1 MKGGSFYNQQE
12 GAQTLYEQM
21 IQKHKIEQEQNDC
34 SCNCHSK
41 TRQAKIQE
49 RIIHFKKGVI
59 QSVLSQNNYK
69 NVIVSWD
76 LAVQILQMFKK
87 ITYRKWIYSMYLLV
101 MLFLLYRPQC
111 SSYTFFS
118 IFVPYV
124 ISVFIHVWKAIY
136 TARQYSQHDDLYN
149 NQKIEKLNYKDH
161 NKTIQPRSI
170 QWKNVEVINI
180 YINFQLVC
188 LSGQQIFYSK
198 SKLGDI
204 IKVEAGQRAPAD
216 LIILDSYEKS
226 FFIDSDFLDGKS
238 IPQMKLSLKLTQ
250 VGKQIQDQ
258 RDKYQNFRRNL
269 VGKIQYKVNQ
279 GEQSYYSGSLKL
291 KSDPTSENI
300 TSENILYKNTV
311 LHNTKWIYGMVIGT
325 GCDCQ
330 MDKWKKKV
338 IYKMSVMDEMIEK
351 FSGILI
357 VLFTL
362 ISILFRIL
370 IQGSNYHSFSYLSDP
385 TTPQVRTD
393 IRSFWIMFIVDSLP
407 LYIFSVSDIIL
418 IIEAIK
424 IQKRYQNKI
433 QIKNVAALENI
444 SFVDWCFFDK
454 TQTLTQNNFEIEGF
468 IIDQQYF
475 TAQNIK
481 AKRLKSIQKEQ
492 SDGENFLN
500 KKSRDNSLN
509 QNQIKT
515 SYKQSRSS
523 YSPQY
528 EQQNQGQL
536 NLNLKHKVN
545 QVQVN
550 ITDIT
555 SDQEEET
562 KNDKKEVEGQ
572 ENNDGQQ
579 YQQYNLNDYQIP
591 QDKLKQYKMQIEKID
606 EAGESILANSSQVDS
621 QDNRNQAKLRHQNSL
636 QLKQSQYNN
645 SQIIKHHPNKLKF
658 FNENCFN
665 LGSDVSIPQSEMK
678 HDSEQFKSQSEQ
690 QSKDPSP
697 PLKQINNQNYNN
709 SLNMSNQSQQD
720 SNTKADKDQTDHIG
734 YEHQETNREL
744 VLHHDF
750 ISPQITSRENQVL
763 QKSCKEGGSLGTEG
777 NSDTES
783 QSPLDNPKK
792 RRQHQNEQTH
802 QDEYDDIPQEG
813 LRSISIKSFQLH
825 YEGGVSI
832 PNIESERTNT
842 NLITNSKLY
851 LNPSLI
857 QKSEEDQLNTP
868 SNFDNK
874 MSSPSFQYLNS
885 AKAFSKHQRKFE
897 FFDQNTSHHISTDH
911 DQILISN
918 LNKQYSKVSEEE
930 EVKEETPQ
938 NKTSIKLQ
946 DSKNYNLK
954 INNHSQED
962 LSQEIPASEIEQN
975 QNQNTNKNELN
986 ESNISQQKDQQMEQ
1000 NKQFISNQ
1008 NDQNN
1013 SENYQAASYIQ
1024 EVGPQIGV
1032 NYVVLDQLKQG
1043 LGDINGL
1050 ESSEFKSDQIKE
1062 GSENDEEAAESSPI
1076 KFSNSKSSS
1085 YPKSGPQ
1092 SPHRLSKFAQSSL
1105 DEESIKNAKE
1115 MPQLQT
1121 PPKLFQGNSLQYN
1134 EQKTMQFGQ
1143 DSNCFE
1149 AANADDQKQ
1158 NSNEPSEKKKQQS
1171 NSEIDQFFISN
1182 FDAIKAKTDQLQKK
1196 YPLYSFGAY
1205 SFQKLGS
1212 GIQSQNG
1219 TGTLDNI
1226 SQPNSPSP
1234 INHNTLKQNPTPEEV
1249 LAQQEKKLKERLFA
1263 LQIANSN
1270 NYIEQNSL
1278 GNIQT
1283 PQLPQHNDGQNL
1295 FRFNSREKDSPI
1307 PQQLMKIHQLQSQ
1320 NSLNNNNNTLNL
1332 EHASSKYITLKSNE
1346 TVNVSNKDLKG
1357 STANVINYQKEDI
1370 NQLINNQVKFS
1381 SQLLM
1386 NLLDSDFE
1394 SQDVLVEEFQIV
1406 EKEILEQKQMKKYDS
1421 FIKAVM
1427 LCRQWKLKML
1437 PNSEFYTI
1445 EFLKPEDESIS
1456 RFFRNLKITLQVGT
1470 KRELEGK
1477 CYFHLPNLNNSNK
1490 LQIIVQNYPSP
1501 KKPNTLFAIVQ
1512 DHFMGTYHLYVRSD
1526 ATLLGIIL
1534 NYQKPTFLQIEN
1546 IFQDKMKLNT
1556 QQKQILRQYFETKM
1570 DHGQRVQL
1578 YAQRALLGKDVQ
1590 SFLVKYHQI
1599 KSAHFDEQTRQY
1611 DDLFGEIEYDLEY
1624 LGVLFISNDLNK
1636 GVVNYVNQLDN
1647 LLIKMAILSGDSHEY
1662 VMQTAKSSTILEDDM
1677 ENIKIEG
1684 ENHNDVES
1692 SIKQHISQIKKQM
1705 FSNGNINEQ
1714 EFELPEN
1721 YMTKSEFN
1729 PNKSDNENQLG
1740 QTNENK
1746 LNQKPTRRYSKK
1758 VTKAQYYNQ
1767 LKNAL
1772 DSLQKRVVIVK
1783 GSQLKIISSNPTLE
1797 AHFFFL
1803 IANSDRIIGTE
1814 LTSIQKGYFVEI
1826 IKYIDSNSKVMTIGD
1841 GYNDC
1846 LMMQISDVSIEV
1858 SNTNSFLLQQQQN
1871 QKQAFE
1877 QKNQQQQMKKNQDK
1891 MQISGKKNIQSN
1903 KSIKKSDTLEK
1914 KYKSIAESIDDKTR
1928 ISNNTG
1934 DIFFKLPD
1942 FSLIQQFI
1950 FRENYNLSRR
1960 KFFIIFEAF
1969 YQSFM
1974 YTILNFCMNVDTLSS
1989 STLFNSV
1996 DYVVFYLFFFGFKLT
2011 FFSSQYNNTLIS
2023 LLNER
2028 YAPFIYNFNISF
2040 LERVQSFITFFLVSI
2055 FPAIIDSILILV
2067 VSTLLKNIN
2076 QSMEL
2081 LRAYVILNLIIVNTI
2096 RLHNNYE
2103 CEDFQETYQT
2113 YVKQNS
2119 KVSSKSAPTMG
2130 QMKSQK
2136 EKTTSLDQMMN
2147 GKEGTQKKQII
2158 IKKLKEILLSKLLWM
2173 LLFDLIIYFAYFGI
2187 NFQYAKQQQNSP
2199 QQAFDIQELLQYSD
2213 CYLGIFIVTCLSKIF
2228 NYFYINFIKK
2238 KYVDKEISELK
2249 EFITESQ
2256 QINWRDVY
2264 HRAQSLITFYKK
2276 PIESVIKKIFAK
2288 VKMDINVEQILSPDD
2303 YHQQLEQE
2311 EYSKYTL
2318 QFISKKLMAQFNNL
2332 MKPTKINQARAILTA
2347 LIILNILLIIFTSIF
2362 NEQLDQ
2368 VAIHPKFTNL
2378 QSLLMLIA
2386 FTGFLL
2392 IFAICFYTNFGK
2404 EKFEYLVISVLIYFS
2419 LYQVIYSWA
2428 LEQILSLKQLI
2439 IFLVISYLP
2448 IPIHFILIHHF
2459 LLMINQIAWFIY
2471 QQSCDN
2477 DNCLLKPVDDF
2488 NQQFSNYNAYL
2499 FINLI
2504 TFYIHVALNGFLG
2517 QYFFIQNQNIHYLQI
2532 RRLKEEKSQSSD
2544 VLGLLLPEFVKDE
2557 VNQCQGE
2564 YLIEKSSDNVL
2575 ILFCDIYQFDKV
2587 LSEEGERITELLDSL
2602 FRQFDILCKQEGIQK
2617 IETVGKT
2624 YMACGG
2630 LKDIEKRLP
2639 KEILRYDVGER
2650 IINLAIQM
2658 IIRASQVTWGENDQ
2672 HQGIAL
2678 KIGINSGP
2686 VIAGVIG
2693 LHKPQFSLIGDTV
2706 NTTSRVC
2713 ANCKEG
2719 QISISQKVYERVKG
2733 IKPEWSFKQ
2742 HQFDAK
2748 GKGILTC
2755 YYINIRDESALIQP
2769 MSAANRLN
2777 TMQVSRTP
2785 LIMLKSINNQE
2796 KFIQGLQ
2803 GGKINSINSYSIQ
2816 QNMGFSSNS
2825 LQNSQ
2830 NATKQVKLKDVYQN
2844 DKMMNRKNQN
2854 KKKTVYYNDLM
2865 DQELSPS
2872 NKSNMQQSEFNG
2884 NVQSP
2889 SLVSPIQKQDQMD
2902 DSIQKYHHNDFI
2914 KEIQENKPPVGNQ
2927 IQPKTVIFTSVDT
2940 PIKPFNRKIVS
2951 ELANKPPTNLNDE
2964 KSSNGVQETPSKLNS
2979 QKPQILGS
2987 NNQLSLQQNMQQ
2999 QQQINSKQLA
3009 QTIPDQEDSD
3019 DDDGD
3024 DERLHDMNTS
3034 RSYIFNQKSQ
3044 GSFGNSIVVNR
3055 FLQYD
3060 YQGDRQVYQDYE
3072 DQTLF
3077 SYWAPFKTLII
3088 STIFVNF
3095 LHTILKLSSGN
3106 NSSTNAVWFAF
3117 DFSCQAG
3124 FLLFLFMRD
3133 YLLIKKKMRH
3143 VFLVFINLSFLAI
3156 VGDASLQ
3163 NQESMLIHFSIM
3175 RLTCNFYLM
3184 NHSYCLFFIEQFLL
3198 SIVWMAIYIFWV
3210 LVPSSSFS
3218 IQYLYLI
3225 VCPIFFL
3232 LYQRYH
3238 FVKTEIA
3245 YYNKISIAIEQNTK
3259 QLKLLVYLLP
3269 PHILDK
3275 FFKDTTKR
3283 SELTHRLKNIPILVA
3298 DIAGF
3303 TAYSNSVQPS
3313 QVVKMLYNLFIKFD
3327 LSCTKHNVFKLYTIG
3342 DCYMVLGFKDTQCRN
3357 VITEAYNTLEMA
3369 FSMVKIIQK
3378 VKKEINFDGLNMR
3391 IGLHIGDIIGGV
3403 IGTDIVRYD
3412 VYGKS
3417 VVIANKMESN
3427 STTGRI
3433 RISEDY
3439 KKILEENFSSL
3450 YEFEDE
3456 QTVDCPSI
3464 SEIVQSWLVY
3474 KKDEA

>member
-1 MKGGSFYNQQE
+1 MKGGSFYNQYE
-12 GAQTLYEQM
+12 GTQTLYEQM

-49 RIIHFKKGVI
+49 RIIHFKKGII

-76 LAVQILQMFKK
+76 FAVQILQVLKQ

-118 IFVPYV
+118 IFVPYI
-124 ISVFIHVWKAIY
+124 ISVLIHVWKAIY

-149 NQKIEKLNYKDH
+149 NQKIDKLNYKDH

-170 QWKNVEVINI
+170 QWKNVEVIDI
-180 YINFQLVC
+180 
-188 LSGQQIFYSK
+188 QIIFFEQITHLIFK
-198 SKLGDI
+198 LKLGDI
-204 IKVEAGQRAPAD
+204 IKVETGQRAPAD

-226 FFIDSDFLDGKS
+226 FFVDSDFLDGKS
-238 IPQMKLSLKLTQ
+238 IPQMKLPLKLTQ
-250 VGKQIQDQ
+250 VSKQIQDQ
-258 RDKYQNFRRNL
+258 KEKYQNFRRNL

-330 MDKWKKKV
+330 MDKWKKKI
-338 IYKMSVMDEMIEK
+338 IYKMSAMDEMIEK

-362 ISILFRIL
+362 LSILFRIL
-370 IQGSNYHSFSYLSDP
+370 IQGSNFHSFSYLNDP
-385 TTPQVRTD
+385 TTSQVRTD

-407 LYIFSVSDIIL
+407 IYIFSVSDIVQ

-424 IQKRYQNKI
+424 IKKKYQNKI

-481 AKRLKSIQKEQ
+481 AKRLKSIQKAQ
-492 SDGENFLN
+492 SEGENVLN
-500 KKSRDNSLN
+500 KKPKNCSQN
-509 QNQIKT
+509 QNQIKVN
-515 SYKQSRSS
+515 YRQSNSS

-536 NLNLKHKVN
+536 NLNLKNKVT

-550 ITDIT
+550 TTDIT
-555 SDQEEET
+555 SDQEEES
-562 KNDKKEVEGQ
+562 KNEQKEVENQ
-572 ENNDGQQ
+572 ENNSGQQ
-579 YQQYNLNDYQIP
+579 NQQYNLNDYQIP
-591 QDKLKQYKMQIEKID
+591 EEKLKQYRMQIEKID

-621 QDNRNQAKLRHQNSL
+621 QDNRNQAKLRHQNSQ
-636 QLKQSQYNN
+636 QLTQPQYNN
-645 SQIIKHHPNKLKF
+645 SQIIKPHPNKLRF
-658 FNENCFN
+658 FNDNCFN
-665 LGSDVSIPQSEMK
+665 LGSDASIPQSEMK
-678 HDSEQFKSQSEQ
+678 NDTEQFKSQSEQ

-697 PLKQINNQNYNN
+697 PLNKQMNNQRYNN
-709 SLNMSNQSQQD
+709 SLNMSNQSQQE
-720 SNTKADKDQTDHIG
+720 NTKADKDQTDQID
-734 YEHQETNREL
+734 YEQQETNREL
-744 VLHHDF
+744 VLHQDF
-750 ISPQITSRENQVL
+750 ISPQITSREQQIL
-763 QKSCKEGGSLGTEG
+763 QKSSKEDESLGTER

-783 QSPLDNPKK
+783 QSPLDSPKK
-792 RRQHQNEQTH
+792 RRQCENMQSHK
-802 QDEYDDIPQEG
+802 DEYDDIPQEG

-851 LNPSLI
+851 LNPSFI
-857 QKSEEDQLNTP
+857 QKTEEDQLNTP
-868 SNFDNK
+868 SNFDIK
-874 MSSPSFQYLNS
+874 MSSPSFQALYS

-897 FFDQNTSHHISTDH
+897 FFDHNNSHQISTDH

-938 NKTSIKLQ
+938 NKSCIKQQ
-946 DSKNYNLK
+946 DMQI
-954 INNHSQED
+954 INNNNMQMNNISQED
-962 LSQEIPASEIEQN
+962 LSQEFSSSEKEQN
-975 QNQNTNKNELN
+975 QNQNSNSNELN
-986 ESNISQQKDQQMEQ
+986 DSNIFQQKYQQTNNQQ
-1000 NKQFISNQ
+1000 NQDFIQNQ
-1008 NDQNN
+1008 NGEQKSENQQNN
-1013 SENYQAASYIQ
+1013 
-1024 EVGPQIGV
+1024 EVGPKIGLTCV
-1032 NYVVLDQLKQG
+1032 ILDQLKQG
-1043 LGDINGL
+1043 QGDINAL
-1050 ESSEFKSDQIKE
+1050 ESQEFKPDQIKE
-1062 GSENDEEAAESSPI
+1062 DNDQQEEAESSPI
-1076 KFSNSKSSS
+1076 KFSNSNTSSS
-1085 YPKSGPQ
+1085 YPKSVPQ
-1092 SPHRLSKFAQSSL
+1092 SPQRLSKFAYSSY
-1105 DEESIKNAKE
+1105 DEESIKNAKDL
-1115 MPQLQT
+1115 PQLQT
-1121 PPKLFQGNSLQYN
+1121 PPKLFQGMSIQYY

-1143 DSNCFE
+1143 DSNFFDTAQVDE
-1149 AANADDQKQ
+1149 QKK
-1158 NSNEPSEKKKQQS
+1158 NSNELSEKKKQQS
-1171 NSEIDQFFISN
+1171 NSEIDQFFIQN
-1182 FDAIKAKTDQLQKK
+1182 FDALKAKTDQLHKK
-1196 YPLYSFGAY
+1196 HHIHSFGTY

-1234 INHNTLKQNPTPEEV
+1234 ISHNTFKQNLTPDEV
-1249 LAQQEKKLKERLFA
+1249 LAQQEKKLKEKLFA
-1263 LQIANSN
+1263 LQIANS
-1270 NYIEQNSL
+1270 YHQIEQTSQ

-1283 PQLPQHNDGQNL
+1283 PQLPSHNDGQNL
-1295 FRFNSREKDSPI
+1295 FRFNSREKDSPL
-1307 PQQLMKIHQLQSQ
+1307 PQQLMNIHQFQSQ
-1320 NSLNNNNNTLNL
+1320 NSLNNNNNILNL
-1332 EHASSKYITLKSNE
+1332 DHASSKYVTLKSNE
-1346 TVNVSNKDLKG
+1346 TMNHSNKDIKG
-1357 STANVINYQKEDI
+1357 GAANVINYQKEDI

-1394 SQDVLVEEFQIV
+1394 SQDVLVEEFQII
-1406 EKEILEQKQMKKYDS
+1406 EKETLEQKQMKKYDS

-1456 RFFRNLKITLQVGT
+1456 KFFRNLKVTLQVGT

-1501 KKPNTLFAIVQ
+1501 KKPNTLFVIVQ

-1526 ATLLGIIL
+1526 ASLL
-1534 NYQKPTFLQIEN
+1534 
-1546 IFQDKMKLNT
+1546 DKMKLST
-1556 QQKQILRQYFETKM
+1556 QQKQTLRQYFETKM

-1590 SFLVKYHQI
+1590 SFQVKYHQI
-1599 KSAHFDEQTRQY
+1599 KSAHFDDQTRQY

-1647 LLIKMAILSGDSHEY
+1647 LLVKMAILSGDSHEY

-1705 FSNGNINEQ
+1705 FSSSNINEQ

-1729 PNKSDNENQLG
+1729 PNKADNENQLG
-1740 QTNENK
+1740 QTNGNK
-1746 LNQKPTRRYSKK
+1746 LNQKPTRKYSKK

-1772 DSLQKRVVIVK
+1772 DSLQKRVVIIK

-1826 IKYIDSNSKVMTIGD
+1826 IKYIDSNSKIMSIGD

-1877 QKNQQQQMKKNQDK
+1877 QKSQQQQIKKTSDK
-1891 MQISGKKNIQSN
+1891 MQIITKKNIQTS
-1903 KSIKKSDTLEK
+1903 KSIRKNETLET
-1914 KYKSIAESIDDKTR
+1914 KYRSITDNIDDKTR

-1942 FSLIQQFI
+1942 FTLIQQFI
-1950 FRENYNLSRR
+1950 FRENYNLARK
-1960 KFFIIFEAF
+1960 KFFTIFEAF

-1974 YTILNFCMNVDTLSS
+1974 YTILNFCLNVDTLSS

-2028 YAPFIYNFNISF
+2028 YAPFIYNFNTSF

-2076 QSMEL
+2076 QSMDL
-2081 LRAYVILNLIIVNTI
+2081 LRAYVILNLIIVNTV

-2103 CEDFQETYQT
+2103 CENYQESQQI

-2130 QMKSQK
+2130 QVKSQK
-2136 EKTTSLDQMMN
+2136 EKTTSIEEMIQV
-2147 GKEGTQKKQII
+2147 KEGNSKEQMI

-2173 LLFDLIIYFAYFGI
+2173 LVFDLAIYFAYFGI
-2187 NFQYAKQQQNSP
+2187 NFQYAKQQSNPP
-2199 QQAFDIQELLQYSD
+2199 QQAFDIKELLQYSD
-2213 CYLGIFIVTCLSKIF
+2213 CYLGILVVTCFSKIF
-2228 NYFYINFIKK
+2228 NYFYINYIKK
-2238 KYVDKEISELK
+2238 NYVDKEIIELK

-2276 PIESVIKKIFAK
+2276 PIESIIKKIFAK

-2318 QFISKKLMAQFNNL
+2318 QFISKKLMAQFSNL
-2332 MKPTKINQARAILTA
+2332 MKPTKINQAKAVLIA
-2347 LIILNILLIIFTSIF
+2347 LIIFNILLIIFTSIF

-2368 VAIHPKFTNL
+2368 VVLHSKFTNL

-2386 FTGFLL
+2386 FTGVLL

-2404 EKFEYLVISVLIYFS
+2404 EKFEYLSISVLIYFS
-2419 LYQVIYSWA
+2419 LYQVIYPWA
-2428 LEQILSLKQLI
+2428 LEQILSFKQLI

-2459 LLMINQIAWFIY
+2459 LLMINQVAWFIY
-2471 QQSCDN
+2471 YQSCDD
-2477 DNCLLKPVDDF
+2477 DNCLLKPVDQF
-2488 NQQFSNYNAYL
+2488 NEQFSNYNAYL
-2499 FINLI
+2499 FINI
-2504 TFYIHVALNGFLG
+2504 IAFYIYFALNGFLG

-2706 NTTSRVC
+2706 NTTSRIC

-2733 IKPEWSFKQ
+2733 IKPDWSFKQ

-2769 MSAANRLN
+2769 MSAANRLS

-2803 GGKINSINSYSIQ
+2803 GGKINSLNSYSIQ
-2816 QNMGFSSNS
+2816 QNIGYSSNS

-2830 NATKQVKLKDVYQN
+2830 NVTNQVKLKDVYQN

-2865 DQELSPS
+2865 DQDVSPS

-2884 NVQSP
+2884 NIQSP
-2889 SLVSPIQKQDQMD
+2889 SLVSPMQKQENTSMD
-2902 DSIQKYHHNDFI
+2902 DSIKKYHHNDFI
-2914 KEIQENKPPVGNQ
+2914 KEIQESKPPVGNI

-2940 PIKPFNRKIVS
+2940 PIKPFKRKIVS
-2951 ELANKPPTNLNDE
+2951 ELTTKPPANLNDDR
-2964 KSSNGVQETPSKLNS
+2964 SSNGIQETPSKLNS
-2979 QKPQILGS
+2979 QRLQVLGS
-2987 NNQLSLQQNMQQ
+2987 NNQLGQQQNAQQ
-2999 QQQINSKQLA
+2999 QQQITSKQVA
-3009 QTIPDQEDSD
+3009 QTIPDQEDTD
-3019 DDDGD
+3019 DDDVD
-3024 DERLHDMNTS
+3024 DEKLHDMNTS

-3044 GSFGNSIVVNR
+3044 GSFGNSIIVNR

-3060 YQGDRQVYQDYE
+3060 HQGDRQIYQDYE

-3077 SYWAPFKTLII
+3077 SYWIPFKTLII

-3124 FLLFLFMRD
+3124 FLFFLFMHD
-3133 YLLIKKKMRH
+3133 YLVMKKKMKH

-3184 NHSYCLFFIEQFLL
+3184 NHSHCLFFIEQFLL
-3198 SIVWMAIYIFWV
+3198 SLIWMAIYIFWV
-3210 LVPSSSFS
+3210 LVPFSSFS

-3474 KKDEA
+3474 KKDEV

>member
-1 MKGGSFYNQQE
+1 MQYLNNFI
-12 GAQTLYEQM
+12 
-21 IQKHKIEQEQNDC
+21 IQ
-34 SCNCHSK
+34 
-41 TRQAKIQE
+41 
-49 RIIHFKKGVI
+49 
-59 QSVLSQNNYK
+59 
-69 NVIVSWD
+69 
-76 LAVQILQMFKK
+76 
-87 ITYRKWIYSMYLLV
+87 
-101 MLFLLYRPQC
+101 
-111 SSYTFFS
+111 
-118 IFVPYV
+118 
-124 ISVFIHVWKAIY
+124 
-136 TARQYSQHDDLYN
+136 
-149 NQKIEKLNYKDH
+149 
-161 NKTIQPRSI
+161 
-170 QWKNVEVINI
+170 
-180 YINFQLVC
+180 
-188 LSGQQIFYSK
+188 

-250 VGKQIQDQ
+250 
-258 RDKYQNFRRNL
+258 
-269 VGKIQYKVNQ
+269 
-279 GEQSYYSGSLKL
+279 GSLKL

-330 MDKWKKKV
+330 MDKWKKKI
-338 IYKMSVMDEMIEK
+338 IYKISAMDEMIEK

-362 ISILFRIL
+362 LSILFRIL
-370 IQGSNYHSFSYLSDP
+370 IQGSNYHSFSYLNDP
-385 TTPQVRTD
+385 TSPQVRTD
-393 IRSFWIMFIVDSLP
+393 IRSFWIMFIVESLP
-407 LYIFSVSDIIL
+407 IYIFSVSDIVQ

-424 IQKRYQNKI
+424 LQKKYQNKI
-433 QIKNVAALENI
+433 QIKNVDALENI

-481 AKRLKSIQKEQ
+481 AKRMKSIQKEQ
-492 SDGENFLN
+492 SEGDNAQS
-500 KKSRDNSLN
+500 KKLRTDSQNL
-509 QNQIKT
+509 NQIKT
-515 SYKQSRSS
+515 NYKQNNNN

-536 NLNLKHKVN
+536 NLNFKNKVN

-555 SDQEEET
+555 SDQEEES
-562 KNDKKEVEGQ
+562 KNDKKEEENQ
-572 ENNDGQQ
+572 ENNIDQQ
-579 YQQYNLNDYQIP
+579 QQQYNLNDYQIP
-591 QDKLKQYKMQIEKID
+591 EEKLKQYRMQIEKID

-621 QDNRNQAKLRHQNSL
+621 QDRNQAKFRRQNSL

-645 SQIIKHHPNKLKF
+645 SQIIKPHKLRI
-658 FNENCFN
+658 FNENGFN
-665 LGSDVSIPQSEMK
+665 LGSDVSIPQSEVK
-678 HDSEQFKSQSEQ
+678 NDTEQFKSQSEQ

-697 PLKQINNQNYNN
+697 PLKQKNNQKYNN
-709 SLNMSNQSQQD
+709 SFNNSLQSQQD
-720 SNTKADKDQTDHIG
+720 SNTKADKDQTDQIG

-750 ISPQITSRENQVL
+750 ISPQITSRENQIL
-763 QKSCKEGGSLGTEG
+763 QKSSKEGGSLGTEG

-783 QSPLDNPKK
+783 QSPLDSPQK
-792 RRQHQNEQTH
+792 RRQRQNMQSH

-857 QKSEEDQLNTP
+857 QKTEEDQLNTP
-868 SNFDNK
+868 SNFDIR
-874 MSSPSFQYLNS
+874 MGSPSFQALTS

-897 FFDQNTSHHISTDH
+897 FFDQNNSHQISTDH

-938 NKTSIKLQ
+938 NKISMDQ
-946 DSKNYNLK
+946 WGMQ
-954 INNHSQED
+954 INNMQINNKSQDDISQEF
-962 LSQEIPASEIEQN
+962 PTSEIEQN
-975 QNQNTNKNELN
+975 QNQISNANQLNEDIIYEKKDLQLNQLDKGLNQNQNGNQNSKNEQL
-986 ESNISQQKDQQMEQ
+986 QQIE
-1000 NKQFISNQ
+1000 
-1008 NDQNN
+1008 
-1013 SENYQAASYIQ
+1013 
-1024 EVGPQIGV
+1024 EVEPKIGLTCV
-1032 NYVVLDQLKQG
+1032 RLDQLKQG
-1043 LGDINGL
+1043 QGDINAL
-1050 ESSEFKSDQIKE
+1050 ESSEFQSDQIKE
-1062 GSENDEEAAESSPI
+1062 DYNENEEAAENSPI

-1085 YPKSGPQ
+1085 SNQKSGHQ
-1092 SPHRLSKFAQSSL
+1092 SPHRLSKFAQSSF
-1105 DEESIKNAKE
+1105 DEESIKKNEKDI
-1115 MPQLQT
+1115 PQLDT
-1121 PPKLFQGNSLQYN
+1121 PPKLFQGNSIQYN

-1143 DSNCFE
+1143 DSNFFE
-1149 AANADDQKQ
+1149 AAQTDGQKQ
-1158 NSNEPSEKKKQQS
+1158 DSSQPSEKKKELS
-1171 NSEIDQFFISN
+1171 NTEIDQFFIQN
-1182 FDAIKAKTDQLQKK
+1182 FDAIKAKADQLQKK
-1196 YPLYSFGAY
+1196 HPFQSFGTY

-1234 INHNTLKQNPTPEEV
+1234 INHNILKQNLTPEEV
-1249 LAQQEKKLKERLFA
+1249 LIQQERKLKEKLFA
-1263 LQIANSN
+1263 IQIANSYN
-1270 NYIEQNSL
+1270 QFEQNSL

-1307 PQQLMKIHQLQSQ
+1307 PQQLMKINQFQSQ

-1332 EHASSKYITLKSNE
+1332 EHTSSKYITLKSNE
-1346 TVNVSNKDLKG
+1346 IPNPSNKDIKG

-1370 NQLINNQVKFS
+1370 NQLINHQVKFS

-1394 SQDVLVEEFQIV
+1394 SQDVLVEDFQIV
-1406 EKEILEQKQMKKYDS
+1406 EKETLEQKQMKKYDS

-1456 RFFRNLKITLQVGT
+1456 RFFRNLKVTLQVGT

-1501 KKPNTLFAIVQ
+1501 KKPNTVFAIVQ

-1526 ATLLGIIL
+1526 ASLL
-1534 NYQKPTFLQIEN
+1534 
-1546 IFQDKMKLNT
+1546 DKMKLNT

-1599 KSAHFDEQTRQY
+1599 KSAHFEDQTRQY

-1647 LLIKMAILSGDSHEY
+1647 LLVKMAILSGDSHEY

-1684 ENHNDVES
+1684 ENHNDIES

-1705 FSNGNINEQ
+1705 FSSGKINEQ

-1740 QTNENK
+1740 QTNKNK
-1746 LNQKPTRRYSKK
+1746 LNQKPSRRYSKK

-1767 LKNAL
+1767 LQNAL
-1772 DSLQKRVVIVK
+1772 DQLQKRVVIIK

-1826 IKYIDSNSKVMTIGD
+1826 IKYIDSNSKIMSIGD

-1858 SNTNSFLLQQQQN
+1858 SNTNSFLLQQKQN
-1871 QKQAFE
+1871 QQQAFE
-1877 QKNQQQQMKKNQDK
+1877 QKNQQQQMKKTQDK
-1891 MQISGKKNIQSN
+1891 MQVSAKKNIQSS

-1914 KYKSIAESIDDKTR
+1914 KYKLIAENNDVKAR

-1934 DIFFKLPD
+1934 DIFFILPD
-1942 FSLIQQFI
+1942 FSLIQQFL
-1950 FRENYNLSRR
+1950 FRENHNLARK

-1969 YQSFM
+1969 YLSLM
-1974 YTILNFCMNVDTLSS
+1974 YTILNFCLNVDSLSS

-1996 DYVVFYLFFFGFKLT
+1996 DYVVFYLFFFGFKLA

-2028 YAPFIYNFNISF
+2028 YAPFIFNFNISF
-2040 LERVQSFITFFLVSI
+2040 FERVQSFITFFLVSI
-2055 FPAIIDSILILV
+2055 FPAMIDSILILL

-2076 QSMEL
+2076 QSMDL
-2081 LRAYVILNLIIVNTI
+2081 LRAYIILNLIIVNTV

-2103 CEDFQETYQT
+2103 CENYQENQQI

-2130 QMKSQK
+2130 QMKNQK
-2136 EKTTSLDQMMN
+2136 EKTTSLEEIIQ
-2147 GKEGTQKKQII
+2147 GKKDNTNQQAII
-2158 IKKLKEILLSKLLWM
+2158 RRVKEILLSKFLWI
-2173 LLFDLIIYFAYFGI
+2173 LVFDLVIYFAYFGI
-2187 NFQYAKQQQNSP
+2187 NYQYAKQQSSSS
-2199 QQAFDIQELLQYSD
+2199 QQAFDIKELLQYSD
-2213 CYLGIFIVTCLSKIF
+2213 CYMGIFVVTCFSKIF

-2238 KYVDKEISELK
+2238 KYIDKEIAELK

-2276 PIESVIKKIFAK
+2276 PIESIIKKIFAK
-2288 VKMDINVEQILSPDD
+2288 VKMDINVEQND

-2311 EYSKYTL
+2311 EYNKYTL

-2332 MKPTKINQARAILTA
+2332 MKPNKINQARTILIA
-2347 LIILNILLIIFTSIF
+2347 LIILNIILIIFTSIF

-2368 VAIHPKFTNL
+2368 VVVHSKFTNL

-2386 FTGFLL
+2386 FTGLLL

-2404 EKFEYLVISVLIYFS
+2404 EKCLS
-2419 LYQVIYSWA
+2419 
-2428 LEQILSLKQLI
+2428 ILACIKQ
-2439 IFLVISYLP
+2439 
-2448 IPIHFILIHHF
+2448 FIRGLQNKYYHQNSQ
-2459 LLMINQIAWFIY
+2459 LSSWFIY
-2471 QQSCDN
+2471 YQQCEGE
-2477 DNCLLKPVDDF
+2477 NCLLKPVDDF
-2488 NQQFSNYNAYL
+2488 NEQFSNYSAYL

-2504 TFYIHVALNGFLG
+2504 SFYIHVALNGSLG

-2602 FRQFDILCKQEGIQK
+2602 FRQFDNLCKQEGIQK

-2639 KEILRYDVGER
+2639 KEILKYDVGER

-2706 NTTSRVC
+2706 NTTSRIC
-2713 ANCKEG
+2713 ANCKEFMKELKE
-2719 QISISQKVYERVKG
+2719 SSQNG
-2733 IKPEWSFKQ
+2733 HSNNTNLML
-2742 HQFDAK
+2742 K
-2748 GKGILTC
+2748 GKEFQFATTQIQGKIYFYFSVVQSL
-2755 YYINIRDESALIQP
+2755 NLKRDESALIQP
-2769 MSAANRLN
+2769 MSAANRLS

-2803 GGKINSINSYSIQ
+2803 GGKINSINNYSIQ
-2816 QNMGFSSNS
+2816 QNMGYSSNS

-2830 NATKQVKLKDVYQN
+2830 NTAKQVKLKDVYQN

-2884 NVQSP
+2884 NIQSP
-2889 SLVSPIQKQDQMD
+2889 SLVSPIQKQENTSMD
-2902 DSIQKYHHNDFI
+2902 DSIKKYHRNDFI
-2914 KEIQENKPPVGNQ
+2914 KEIQESKPPVGNS

-2940 PIKPFNRKIVS
+2940 PIKPFQRKIVS
-2951 ELANKPPTNLNDE
+2951 ELTTKHPQNQNEE
-2964 KSSNGVQETPSKLNS
+2964 KSSNGIQETPSKLNS
-2979 QKPQILGS
+2979 HKPIVLAS
-2987 NNQLSLQQNMQQ
+2987 NNQLGQSQNIQQ
-2999 QQQINSKQLA
+2999 QQQITSKLV
-3009 QTIPDQEDSD
+3009 QTNPDQEDSD
-3019 DDDGD
+3019 DDDCD
-3024 DERLHDMNTS
+3024 DDRFHDINTS

-3077 SYWAPFKTLII
+3077 SYWTPFKTLII

-3133 YLLIKKKMRH
+3133 YLVAKKKMRH

-3156 VGDASLQ
+3156 VGDSSLQ

-3198 SIVWMAIYIFWV
+3198 SLLWMAIYIFWV
-3210 LVPSSSFS
+3210 LVPYQCFS
-3218 IQYLYLI
+3218 IQYLYLL

-3238 FVKTEIA
+3238 FVKTQIA

-3303 TAYSNSVQPS
+3303 TAYSNSVSPS

-3327 LSCTKHNVFKLYTIG
+3327 LSCTKHNVFKR

-3357 VITEAYNTLEMA
+3357 VINEAYNTLEMA

-3456 QTVDCPSI
+3456 LTVDCPSI